1 MPVLLPT
8 FLPRFRFN
16 IPTVNVPL
24 PKFFNTLDI
33 PPTGEKVEII
43 EKETNQQKDKE
54 AALRQL
60 EMEEESARKEEE
72 RRAYEEVKY
81 NIMPIL
87 V

>member
-1 MPVLLPT
+1 M
-8 FLPRFRFN
+8 FN
-16 IPTVNVPL
+16 ARN
-24 PKFFNTLDI
+24 I

-81 NIMPIL
+81 KIMPIL